1 MVLFI
6 GVSVA
11 VIALV
16 VYSALVVS
24 SKQEELA
31 QRLRRENRFER
42 APYKTFSTDDL
53 AFETADELV
62 SDDGLS
68 GQGNE
73 IGDAD
78 EIGEISEIGE
88 IVFNFKKTKS

>member
-6 GVSVA
+6 GISVA

-16 VYSALVVS
+16 VYSALVIS

-31 QRLRRENRFER
+31 QRLRNENSFER

-62 SDDGLS
+62 AGDELS
-68 GQGNE
+68 EEGNE

-78 EIGEISEIGE
+78 DIGEIGEIGE
-88 IVFNFKKTKS
+88 LIFNFKKAD